1 MALTIH
7 AFLNALFFLD
17 AEVLSRNPH
26 FLGAIL
32 VSSSPITSGNLPNR
46 PCWGI
51 YPMNLG
57 VFRVYSQATCAIGD
71 GTDNPNCNP
80 MTASVDATQQPKET
94 LKDYY
99 ESDGVRFYKA
109 SPSEEKKPKRKNE
122 GKILYR
128 VYDTDIRT
136 RLEENSEYFVREWKQ
151 DEFSQYESY
160 VLIDIYG
167 REIFSNKFINRV
179 IKNLPKKDNIQLH
192 ITTGKMRKFT
202 SPATGETVEY
212 IKPTVVV
219 EEIPDKSDN

>member
-1 MALTIH
+1 MALIIQT
-7 AFLNALFFLD
+7 A
-17 AEVLSRNPH
+17 
-26 FLGAIL
+26 
-32 VSSSPITSGNLPNR
+32 
-46 PCWGI
+46 
-51 YPMNLG
+51 Y
-57 VFRVYSQATCAIGD
+57 
-71 GTDNPNCNP
+71 P

-99 ESDGVRFYKA
+99 ESDGVRLYKA

-151 DEFSQYESY
+151 DEFSQYDSY